1 LSSKDRTGK
10 FAILHKIL
18 TMKRIG
24 YLFLFLI
31 IAAAGKAQLTVN
43 VSDTVACADTD
54 IMMTAS
60 GMETYSWS
68 STMALDTNAGSS
80 VNATPIAGTYG
91 LTITGFSTTLN
102 DTDTVI
108 VSILIHP
115 NPTAVVQS
123 TATDDNDFV
132 CFGSSATL
140 TAISDT
146 ALLDSVSWSPSS
158 YLNST
163 SGISVLATPDS
174 QTTYTALVTND
185 FGCTAS
191 GAKVVKVGYEDPI
204 FSLGVSPS
212 VICPGDTATFNA
224 LPTGIVSRFD
234 WFPSA
239 ALSSSSGQI
248 IQAWPT
254 LTTTY
259 TMTAVRFGCE
269 ADTTFT
275 LDVFTPPT
283 MSIMQSSVA
292 PIKLDEAV
300 TITVT
305 CPECIEYFWKLPSS
319 SLTTIQ
325 NVQSISPN
333 TPGVKTI
340 KVIGSDSNTC
350 KSSVSTTITVEDEF
364 IGTPFSITELEKDE
378 LKITQQS
385 GQILVESG
393 SAMRS
398 ISLYSILGENVAS
411 YNGEGKVV
419 REIPTNELASGIYIM
434 NVSAEGAEISK
445 KVYVQ

>member
-1 LSSKDRTGK
+1 
-10 FAILHKIL
+10 
-18 TMKRIG
+18 
-24 YLFLFLI
+24 
-31 IAAAGKAQLTVN
+31 
-43 VSDTVACADTD
+43 
-54 IMMTAS
+54 
-60 GMETYSWS
+60 
-68 STMALDTNAGSS
+68 
-80 VNATPIAGTYG
+80 
-91 LTITGFSTTLN
+91 
-102 DTDTVI
+102 
-108 VSILIHP
+108 
-115 NPTAVVQS
+115 
-123 TATDDNDFV
+123 
-132 CFGSSATL
+132 
-140 TAISDT
+140 
-146 ALLDSVSWSPSS
+146 
-158 YLNST
+158 
-163 SGISVLATPDS
+163 
-174 QTTYTALVTND
+174 
-185 FGCTAS
+185 
-191 GAKVVKVGYEDPI
+191 
-204 FSLGVSPS
+204 
-212 VICPGDTATFNA
+212 
-224 LPTGIVSRFD
+224 
-234 WFPSA
+234 
-239 ALSSSSGQI
+239 
-248 IQAWPT
+248 
-254 LTTTY
+254 
-259 TMTAVRFGCE
+259 
-269 ADTTFT
+269 
-275 LDVFTPPT
+275 

-411 YNGEGKVV
+411 YNGEGKVI

>member
-1 LSSKDRTGK
+1 
-10 FAILHKIL
+10 
-18 TMKRIG
+18 MKRIG

-31 IAAAGKAQLTVN
+31 IAAVGKAQLIVN

-60 GMETYSWS
+60 GMETYAWS
-68 STMALDTNAGSS
+68 STMALDTNAGTS

-91 LTITGFSTTLN
+91 VTIIGFSTTLN

-123 TATDDNDFV
+123 TASDDNDFV

-146 ALLDSVSWSPSS
+146 ALLESVGWSPSI
-158 YLNST
+158 YLNT
-163 SGISVLATPDS
+163 ASGISVVAMPDS
-174 QTTYTALVTND
+174 QTTYTALVTNA
-185 FGCTAS
+185 FGCAAS
-191 GAKVVKVGYEDPI
+191 GSKVVKVGYDNPV
-204 FSLGVSPS
+204 FSLGISPS
-212 VICPGDTATFNA
+212 VICPSDTATFIA
-224 LPTGIVSRFD
+224 IPTGIVSRFD
-234 WFPSA
+234 WSPSA

-248 IQAWPT
+248 IQAWPAS
-254 LTTTY
+254 TTTY

-269 ADTTFT
+269 VDSSFT

-300 TITVT
+300 AITVI
-305 CPECIEYFWKLPSS
+305 CLDCIEYFWKLPSS
-319 SLTTIQ
+319 SLTTTQ

-340 KVIGSDSNTC
+340 KVIGSDSNMC
-350 KSSVSTTITVEDEF
+350 KSSVSTTITVEDGF
-364 IGTPFSITELEKDE
+364 IGTPFSSIELEKDE
-378 LKITQQS
+378 LKITQQR

-393 SAMRS
+393 SAIRS

-411 YNGEGKVV
+411 YHGEGKII

-434 NVSAEGAEISK
+434 NISAEGAEISK
-445 KVYVQ
+445 KLNVQ